1 MYKIAICED
10 EEYYAKKIRQMLE
23 SLLLER
29 GKEGEIDVFESGE
42 DLCRNLKRIKTYD
55 MIFLDVE
62 MREMNGIEVAEVIR
76 SVNRDIVLAF
86 ISAYAEYAHRGYRLE
101 TLRYIL
107 KSQLDEEL
115 PECLDTMLE
124 KLEKKEQTIRLKC
137 SCGLKEIKIESIVYI
152 RSFNRKILCYLYE
165 DRLKQLEAYGKM
177 QDMVKRLESR
187 GFLRIH
193 RSYLVNSKY
202 IEDLKRGVVRFTRE
216 VGYGEG
222 DLDGLPIPAT
232 KYNEIR
238 EQYFKIRGD
247 LK

>member
-10 EEYYAKKIRQMLE
+10 EEYYAKTVRQMLE
-23 SLLLER
+23 NLLQER
-29 GKEGEIDVFESGE
+29 GKEGEIEVFESGE
-42 DLCRNLKRIKTYD
+42 DLCRDLKRIKTYD

-62 MREMNGIEVAEVIR
+62 LREMNGIEVAEVIR
-76 SVNRDIVLAF
+76 GVNRDVVLAF

-107 KSQLDEEL
+107 KSQVDDEL
-115 PECLDTMLE
+115 PECLDAMLE
-124 KLEKKEQTIRLKC
+124 KLEKREKIIRLKFV
-137 SCGLKEIKIESIVYI
+137 SGLKEIKIESIVYI
-152 RSFNRKILCYLYE
+152 RSLNRKMLFYLYGDKFE
-165 DRLKQLEAYGKM
+165 QIEAYGKIDVM
-177 QDMVKRLESR
+177 EKRLESH
-187 GFLRIH
+187 GFIRIH
-193 RSYLVNSKY
+193 RSYVVNVKFIDELKDNMVRL
-202 IEDLKRGVVRFTRE
+202 IEK

-238 EQYFKIRGD
+238 ERYFKMRGE